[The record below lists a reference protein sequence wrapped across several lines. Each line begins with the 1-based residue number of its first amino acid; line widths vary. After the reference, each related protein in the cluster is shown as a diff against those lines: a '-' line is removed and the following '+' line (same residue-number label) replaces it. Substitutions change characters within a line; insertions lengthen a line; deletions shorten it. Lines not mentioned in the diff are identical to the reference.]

1 MFMRD
6 FWKPMPVSG
15 KLIRELL
22 LFFLLISM
30 KVMQLPFLHI
40 YFLYKKLFFRVRIS
54 LAENLKKSDRK
65 PYRYPKN
72 YVQT

>member
-1 MFMRD
+1 MRD

-15 KLIRELL
+15 KPIRELL
-22 LFFLLISM
+22 LLFLLISM

-40 YFLYKKLFFRVRIS
+40 YFLHKKNFFRVCIRKT
-54 LAENLKKSDRK
+54 ENLKKSDMK

-72 YVQT
+72 YVPT

>member
-15 KLIRELL
+15 KPIRKLL
-22 LFFLLISM
+22 LLFLLISM

-40 YFLYKKLFFRVRIS
+40 YFLHKKLFSCVYKEDGKS
-54 LAENLKKSDRK
+54 KKI
-65 PYRYPKN
+65 RYE
-72 YVQT
+72 TL